1 MLKAELM
8 KVETDGSGREI
19 NEEIILD
26 SIRRMLKQ
34 RKDSHSQFI
43 AGNRPELAAKKN

>member
-1 MLKAELM
+1 M

-34 RKDSHSQFI
+34 ERFSFTIYCRKST
-43 AGNRPELAAKKN
+43 RTCCKKN